1 MAQGIIERVNE
12 PSRHVSPMVIVPKST
27 GIRICIDMRLA
38 NRAIIRENH
47 PLPTLD
53 DIWPQL
59 NKATVFSIID
69 IKNAFHQVELSPE
82 SRHITTFITKRGLL
96 RYTRLMFGITNAP
109 ELFQKTLVRILIG
122 CKGVINY
129 LDDILIFGSDKEDH
143 DVNFKKVMERLRSY
157 NVLLNSDKSK
167 LAQSSVKF
175 LGHEISAKGV
185 APCKD
190 KLESI
195 KKFRQPSTAEELRSF
210 LGLVTYL
217 GRFIPD
223 LATLSDP
230 LRQIINKKQPF
241 SWGPENSKQF
251 QEIKSSIVNGRV
263 LGYFNKK
270 DESIVISDASPVGL
284 GAILIQ
290 KERTGEERII
300 MFASKSLSETERRY
314 CQTEKEALAIVW
326 AVERFHYYLYG
337 HKFTLITDHKPLTF
351 MFKPLSKPC
360 ARIERW
366 VLRLQSY
373 IFNVVYKKGKDNIAD
388 TLSRLSAV
396 DKSPSPFD
404 EDSDHYVCQ
413 ITEGSSESEIVS
425 PVTLKEIRD
434 CCTKSKEYLDLME
447 GFLNNNW
454 EANVARW
461 QNLSGEFSIENGL
474 IVRGCRLYIPPPLR
488 DRILCAGHE
497 GHPGKNKLLQRL
509 REKVW
514 WPEMTKDVE
523 TKTKSCTPCVLVS
536 SQQPQIPL
544 KMRKMPSTPWCQLA
558 MDFTEVREFKKELL
572 VIIDYHSR
580 FMDIK
585 VQNSTKADE
594 TIKSLQ
600 EIFPLLGYPESI
612 TCDNGPPF
620 NSREFQQYCDSYQ
633 IEIIHTIP
641 MWAQANG
648 LVERQNRS
656 IKKET
661 SD

>member
-109 ELFQKTLVRILIG
+109 ELFQKTLERILIG

-167 LAQSSVKF
+167 LAQSSIKF

-413 ITEGSSESEIVS
+413 ITEGSSESEI
-425 PVTLKEIRD
+425 K
-434 CCTKSKEYLDLME
+434 
-447 GFLNNNW
+447 
-454 EANVARW
+454 
-461 QNLSGEFSIENGL
+461 
-474 IVRGCRLYIPPPLR
+474 
-488 DRILCAGHE
+488 
-497 GHPGKNKLLQRL
+497 
-509 REKVW
+509 
-514 WPEMTKDVE
+514 KDE
-523 TKTKSCTPCVLVS
+523 
-536 SQQPQIPL
+536 
-544 KMRKMPSTPWCQLA
+544 
-558 MDFTEVREFKKELL
+558 KKEE
-572 VIIDYHSR
+572 
-580 FMDIK
+580 M
-585 VQNSTKADE
+585 
-594 TIKSLQ
+594 
-600 EIFPLLGYPESI
+600 
-612 TCDNGPPF
+612 
-620 NSREFQQYCDSYQ
+620 
-633 IEIIHTIP
+633 
-641 MWAQANG
+641 
-648 LVERQNRS
+648 
-656 IKKET
+656 
-661 SD
+661 